1 MSDVTLGTISS
12 EPNGSGEHSLKCP
25 KCSRSFLSVISADNK
40 TGALASVDCP
50 ACNYSDEPKHFIAAA
65 HEDEVSKMATDY
77 VQKEINKTLGG
88 GKINLNL
95 KF

>member
-12 EPNGSGEHSLKCP
+12 EPNGRGEHSLKCP
-25 KCSRSFLSVISADNK
+25 KCSSSFLSVISADDK
-40 TGALASVDCP
+40 TGTLENVTCP
-50 ACNYSDEPKHFIAAA
+50 SCKYSDEPKHFIAAA
-65 HEDEVSKMATDY
+65 HENEVSKMAAGY
-77 VQKEINKTLGG
+77 VQKEINKALGG